1 MESSNLQQENFS
13 SQDMRPLKTNQNVE
27 LWKTS
32 PVDEFVKPHTKQR
45 LRVHFILW
53 GRKIVRIRSSGSFL
67 SDFLVCFLG
76 IWEAKP
82 KSPTNTSAGTC
93 ATEEEQQQQTYQSD
107 QDNDYEAST
116 PEKKTGYNSAV
127 LKEGEMIF
135 PREEHIYWL
144 FNTKC
149 TALRTFVQVLFVQT
163 NPVTFSNLYVYVYAC
178 NPINEKRDW

>member
-13 SQDMRPLKTNQNVE
+13 SQGMRPLKTNQNVE

-93 ATEEEQQQQTYQSD
+93 ATKEEQQQQTYQSD
-107 QDNDYEAST
+107 QDNDHEAST
-116 PEKKTGYNSAV
+116 PEKKQDTTQQCWKREKWSFPGKSTSTGCSILNVQPY
-127 LKEGEMIF
+127 
-135 PREEHIYWL
+135 EHLCKYYSYRPIQLHLVICMYMYM
-144 FNTKC
+144 
-149 TALRTFVQVLFVQT
+149 
-163 NPVTFSNLYVYVYAC
+163 PVTQ
-178 NPINEKRDW
+178 